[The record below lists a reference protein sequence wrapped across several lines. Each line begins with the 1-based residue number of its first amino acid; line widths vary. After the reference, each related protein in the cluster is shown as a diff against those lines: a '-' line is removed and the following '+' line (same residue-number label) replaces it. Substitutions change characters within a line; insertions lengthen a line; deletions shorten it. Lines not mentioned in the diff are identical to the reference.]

1 MELNTT
7 KDSQSKYWVNYTT
20 TAHNN
25 QIGGNHYDMPMPP
38 VDYIHA
44 NGLDFFQ
51 GNVVKYI
58 SRFRN
63 KGGKEDLLK
72 ARHYI
77 DMLIEK
83 EYPDIVFENV
93 E

>member
-1 MELNTT
+1 MDVNTT
-7 KDSQSKYWVNYTT
+7 KDPESRYGVSYVA
-20 TAHNN
+20 TAPSR
-25 QIGGNHYDMPMPP
+25 QIGGSHYDMPIPP
-38 VDYIHA
+38 VDYIYA
-44 NGLDFFQ
+44 NGLDFLQ
-51 GNVVKYI
+51 GCVVKYI

-83 EYPDIVFENV
+83 EYPDVDFENV